1 MEASDRYGSLVYKY
15 RGMDYL
21 RLAVFWSG
29 DRLIDWENGSCGFE
43 AVYSID
49 ILAGRGH
56 RRHPV
61 KCGDLCGAAGRLAR
75 RQLIKGM
82 DCFKLSMPFFFSF
95 SGHATGG
102 V

>member
-1 MEASDRYGSLVYKY
+1 MSRNSGLVSEESAAFF
-15 RGMDYL
+15 RGC
-21 RLAVFWSG
+21 
-29 DRLIDWENGSCGFE
+29 ENG
-43 AVYSID
+43 
-49 ILAGRGH
+49 RRH
-56 RRHPV
+56 RRRHPV
-61 KCGDLCGAAGRLAR
+61 KCGDLCGGAERLAR

>member
-1 MEASDRYGSLVYKY
+1 
-15 RGMDYL
+15 MDYL

-61 KCGDLCGAAGRLAR
+61 KCGDLCGGAERLAR